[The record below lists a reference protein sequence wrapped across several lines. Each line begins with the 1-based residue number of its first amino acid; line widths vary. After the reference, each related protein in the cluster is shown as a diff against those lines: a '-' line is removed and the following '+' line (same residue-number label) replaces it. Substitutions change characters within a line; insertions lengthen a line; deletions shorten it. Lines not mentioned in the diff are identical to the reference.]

1 MLDYHPDRNALERFS
16 WGQATAPEER
26 WIEDHLRAGCPVCQ
40 QEVDALLAPT
50 LDASLLAQLG
60 LALPPST
67 SGERAAEEALWSRVL
82 HRLEQRMALVTVERR
97 DAPRLIAEI
106 LERPASGRTTLVRG
120 ERRFQTLAVCE
131 LLIEKSFAAGFRDP
145 AEALALAGL
154 GLQVAESLDPETYGP
169 SVVRDLVAR
178 SWAYLGNARRL
189 TFDLAGAAEALG
201 RAEEIAE
208 TGSAD
213 PLEEARILDFKA
225 SLLSDQG
232 RFEQAAELLD
242 IVTDIYGSLKET
254 HRKGRALISK
264 GTVLGHAGWPE
275 EAIRILREGLA
286 LLDWDSEPRL
296 VLMARHNLAWFLTD
310 CGRGEEARGYLERFR
325 HTYGGFKDPWTE
337 LRLLWLSGRIAAATG
352 RPEEA
357 GEALREARRRFLAGG
372 QGYEASLVTLEL
384 ANLYLEERRT
394 TDVRQLAR
402 EMLPVFLSQDVHREA
417 LAALAVFQ
425 RAAEADGATPG
436 LVRQISDYL
445 LRARWNPSLR
455 FEPAAA

>member
-1 MLDYHPDRNALERFS
+1 MLEHHPDRNTLERFS
-16 WGQATAPEER
+16 RGQATAPEER
-26 WIEDHLRAGCPVCQ
+26 WIEDHLRTGCPICQ
-40 QEVDALLAPT
+40 REVDALLAPT

-60 LALPPST
+60 LTLPAA
-67 SGERAAEEALWSRVL
+67 GERTAEEALWSRVL
-82 HRLEQRMALVTVERR
+82 QRLEQRMALVTVERGA
-97 DAPRLIAEI
+97 APPLLAEL
-106 LERPASGRTTLVRG
+106 LERPASGRTTLVRA

-131 LLIEKSFAAGFRDP
+131 LLVEKSFQAGFRDP

-154 GLQVAESLDPETYGP
+154 GLQVAESLDPEIYGP
-169 SVVRDLVAR
+169 SVVRDLAAR
-178 SWAYLGNARRL
+178 AWAYLGNARRL
-189 TFDLAGAAEALG
+189 AFDLAGAEEALG

-242 IVTDIYGSLKET
+242 IVVDIYGGLKET

-275 EAIRILREGLA
+275 DAIRILREGLS
-286 LLDWDSEPRL
+286 LLDWGSEPRL

-310 CGRGEEARGYLERFR
+310 CGRGEEAGGYLERFR
-325 HTYGGFKDPWTE
+325 HTYASFQDPWTE
-337 LRLLWLSGRIAAATG
+337 LRLLWLCGRIAAATG

-394 TDVRQLAR
+394 ADVRQLAR

-417 LAALAVFQ
+417 LAALTVFQ
-425 RAAEADGATPG
+425 RAAEADGATPH

-455 FEPAAA
+455 FQPAAA